1 MPNQT
6 TRRAFLKLTTAAASV
21 TAIEFSHALPT
32 GNAIALIVDTGSAVT
47 TSEPV
52 EWAAEQFRRAL
63 TVKGITSSTSG
74 SAFTVIVSPIT
85 GPLAKTFGNL
95 PSITHSE
102 TTALIPGNHNTAPA
116 ILVTGIDARGIIYG
130 LLELTERI
138 RLNDDP
144 FTALHLS
151 TE

>member
-32 GNAIALIVDTGSAVT
+32 GNAIALIVDPSSAVT

-52 EWAAEQFRRAL
+52 EWAVEQFRRAL
-63 TVKGITSSTSG
+63 TVKGITSSTTG
-74 SAFTVIVSPIT
+74 SAFTVIVSPVT

-95 PSITHSE
+95 PSITQSE
-102 TTALIPGNHNTAPA
+102 TTALIPGNHNNAPA
-116 ILVTGIDARGIIYG
+116 ILVTGIDAS
-130 LLELTERI
+130 E
-138 RLNDDP
+138 
-144 FTALHLS
+144 
-151 TE
+151 